1 MCKPFAEFAGEG
13 CFENFGEALFL
24 DVPEHDLSAVIQAA
38 GDNPSVVE
46 NGGVCFEGMAC
57 ACGVFAGG
65 HFGGLSDLA
74 RFRPLES

>member
-1 MCKPFAEFAGEG
+1 MSEPFAEFAREG
-13 CFENFGEALFL
+13 RFENVGEALFL
-24 DVPEHDLSAVIQAA
+24 DVPERDLPAIIQAA

-46 NGGVCFEGMAC
+46 NGGVCFGGMAC